1 MLRRGRAPQFA
12 ADPLG
17 ALIVLSAIVLIVF
30 IVLIGHIWYAA
41 RSFNLVSNG
50 FTKLLNVGNRP

>member
-1 MLRRGRAPQFA
+1 MLRRDRAPQFA
-12 ADPLG
+12 ADPLV
-17 ALIVLSAIVLIVF
+17 AFIDLSAIVLIVL
-30 IVLIGHIWYAA
+30 IVLIGRIGYAA